1 MRFFP
6 FAQNFL
12 YFFLNLLKN
21 YTIYGIIAPSI
32 DRNIERTIKMIEFF
46 TATLGQLI
54 TLFGVLLVGYFLK
67 KKDILP
73 DNSDRAFSRLLAWA
87 ASPALCFRT
96 FSNNFKIENMATNL
110 GLIITG
116 TVVLLA
122 SFIIS
127 KILSPS
133 FSKGDSY
140 LNNIYLYSFTISNI
154 GYMGYPI
161 TQAVFGDAAM
171 FNMMIFCIPLNV
183 FIYSFG
189 LAMLN
194 PVNKKITFKSLI
206 NPIFASMILGA
217 LFGVFN
223 ITLPGTVSSIVSM
236 FADSMSFLAMIVTG
250 FTIAK
255 YPLKDML
262 SDPKIYLASFLRL
275 VAIPALI
282 VGVIVLLKFPK
293 TYVISALCSLAMPLG
308 LNTVIFPASYGGDTR
323 PGASMALIST
333 FAALITIPLMFAVFG
348 GSL

>member
-1 MRFFP
+1 
-6 FAQNFL
+6 
-12 YFFLNLLKN
+12 
-21 YTIYGIIAPSI
+21 
-32 DRNIERTIKMIEFF
+32 MIEFF
-46 TATLGQLI
+46 TATISQLI
-54 TLFGVLLVGYFLK
+54 TLFGVLFVGYLLK
-67 KKDILP
+67 KKDVLP
-73 DNSDRAFSRLLAWA
+73 DNSDRVFSRLLAWA
-87 ASPALCFRT
+87 ASPALCLRT
-96 FSNNFKIENMATNL
+96 FANNFKLDNMATNL

-116 TVVLLA
+116 TVVLLV
-122 SFIIS
+122 SFLIAKII
-127 KILSPS
+127 SPS

-171 FNMMIFCIPLNV
+171 FDMMIFCIPLNV

-194 PVNKKITFKSLI
+194 PVNKKITFRSLV
-206 NPIFASMILGA
+206 NPIFASMIIGA
-217 LFGVFN
+217 IFGVCN
-223 ITLPGTVSSIVSM
+223 ISLPETLSRVVSA

-262 SDPKIYLASFLRL
+262 SDPRVYLASFLRL
-275 VAIPALI
+275 IVIPAFFVTAIILFK
-282 VGVIVLLKFPK
+282 LPK
-293 TYVISALCSLAMPLG
+293 AYSLSALCALSMPLG

-333 FAALITIPLMFAVFG
+333 FASLITIPLMFAIFG